1 MPTPSTYSSS
11 FSSSLTGVAIVDS
24 LISGTYWLGSNWS
37 PLGPTNL
44 SYSFMAPGT
53 SYFIT
58 NYSPDNEYN
67 ALYELTAGQKLAV
80 TSALSAWSAVANI
93 NFTLTTDTIANV
105 GDLRFGGY
113 RLMDDQTAAWAYF
126 PANNPAAGDVWVGPQ
141 TNDPNPGKGTYDYLT
156 FVHEIGHALGLKHPF
171 DTSATNKTLLDP
183 KLDDV
188 HFTVMSYNSNYSYQ
202 PTTPMVLDILVIQSL
217 YGANVLWQ
225 TGDNVYK
232 WDAGQSIFETIWDA
246 GGNDTIDASNQLSAV
261 GINLNEG
268 AYSQIGK
275 TFVDYTNM
283 TAVNDGLA
291 IAYGAKIENATG
303 SAFND
308 VLIGNTLD
316 NTLNGM
322 AGADTMSG
330 GTGNDIYIVDNI
342 ADVVIETSTLATE
355 IDTVRSSVDWVL
367 GANLE
372 NLVLTGTDNLTAT
385 GNSLNNVL
393 TGNDGNNSLL
403 GGLGADTLIGGAGND
418 IYGVENVNDV
428 VIELAGEGRDL
439 IRTKVSYTLSD
450 NVEDGTLLDSADLTL
465 TGNALDNVL
474 TGNAGN
480 NSLLGGLGADTLIG
494 GAGDDIYGV
503 ENVNDV
509 VIELA
514 NEGHDLIRSRVSY
527 TLSANVED
535 GILLDSTHNNLTG
548 NALNNVLTGNAG
560 NNILDG
566 GLGADTLIGGAGDD
580 TYVVDNINDVLVEQA
595 NEGRDLVKSS
605 ISYVLSSNF
614 EDATLLGSSDL
625 TLTGNALDNV
635 LTGNAGN
642 NSLLGGVGADTLIG
656 GAGDDIYGVENV
668 NDVVIELANEGHDL
682 IRSRVSYTLSAN
694 VEDGILLDSTHN
706 NLTGNAL
713 NNVLTGN
720 AGNNILD
727 GGLGADTL
735 IGGAGDDTYVVD
747 NINDVLVEQA
757 DEGRD
762 LVKTSISYVLAN
774 NFEDATLLGTADLTL
789 TGNSLNNVL
798 IGNAGN
804 NSLLGGLGADTLIG
818 GAGNDIYGVE
828 NVNDVVI
835 ELAGEGRDLIR
846 TKVSYTLSDNVEDGT
861 LLDSADLTLTGNALD
876 NVLTGNAG
884 NNSLLGGLGADTLIG
899 GAGDDI
905 YGVEN
910 VNDVVIE
917 LANEGHDLIRSR
929 VSYTLSANVE
939 DGILLDSTHNNL
951 TGNDLNN
958 VLTGNAGNN
967 ILDGGAGADTLIGG
981 AGDDIYVVDNY
992 SDVVTEQVGE
1002 GHDLVRT
1009 SISYTLSANVE
1020 DLTAIGNDIAAL
1032 TGNALNNVIR
1042 GNSNVNYI
1050 DGGLGADTMIG
1061 GAGNDVYT
1069 VDNVNDVVTEL
1080 ADEGIDTVNVSID
1093 YTLTDNVEDGQM
1105 IGSANLNMTG
1115 NDLDNTLHGNAGNN
1129 ILSGGLGADRMI
1141 GEGGDDIYI
1150 VDNVNDLVFESSFSG
1165 GHDLIRTTVD
1175 FTLSDNVED
1184 GEMLGNADLALYGNA
1199 LDNVLIGNS
1208 GNNVLFGNAGND
1220 KLFGADGNDTLYGGW
1235 GNTTLTGGTGADRF
1249 TFSSNINL
1257 GIEFGSGASHN
1268 VITDFNA
1275 LEGDKIDFSGFDADP
1290 MTLGLQHM
1298 TFIGANE
1305 FTGTGQLR
1313 FADHV
1318 LSGNLSE
1325 SAGGYFEVHLLGVN
1339 ALSANDV
1346 LV

>member
-1 MPTPSTYSSS
+1 
-11 FSSSLTGVAIVDS
+11 
-24 LISGTYWLGSNWS
+24 
-37 PLGPTNL
+37 
-44 SYSFMAPGT
+44 
-53 SYFIT
+53 
-58 NYSPDNEYN
+58 
-67 ALYELTAGQKLAV
+67 
-80 TSALSAWSAVANI
+80 
-93 NFTLTTDTIANV
+93 
-105 GDLRFGGY
+105 
-113 RLMDDQTAAWAYF
+113 
-126 PANNPAAGDVWVGPQ
+126 
-141 TNDPNPGKGTYDYLT
+141 
-156 FVHEIGHALGLKHPF
+156 
-171 DTSATNKTLLDP
+171 
-183 KLDDV
+183 
-188 HFTVMSYNSNYSYQ
+188 
-202 PTTPMVLDILVIQSL
+202 
-217 YGANVLWQ
+217 
-225 TGDNVYK
+225 
-232 WDAGQSIFETIWDA
+232 
-246 GGNDTIDASNQLSAV
+246 
-261 GINLNEG
+261 
-268 AYSQIGK
+268 
-275 TFVDYTNM
+275 
-283 TAVNDGLA
+283 
-291 IAYGAKIENATG
+291 
-303 SAFND
+303 
-308 VLIGNTLD
+308 
-316 NTLNGM
+316 
-322 AGADTMSG
+322 
-330 GTGNDIYIVDNI
+330 
-342 ADVVIETSTLATE
+342 
-355 IDTVRSSVDWVL
+355 
-367 GANLE
+367 
-372 NLVLTGTDNLTAT
+372 
-385 GNSLNNVL
+385 
-393 TGNDGNNSLL
+393 
-403 GGLGADTLIGGAGND
+403 
-418 IYGVENVNDV
+418 
-428 VIELAGEGRDL
+428 
-439 IRTKVSYTLSD
+439 
-450 NVEDGTLLDSADLTL
+450 
-465 TGNALDNVL
+465 
-474 TGNAGN
+474 
-480 NSLLGGLGADTLIG
+480 
-494 GAGDDIYGV
+494 
-503 ENVNDV
+503 
-509 VIELA
+509 
-514 NEGHDLIRSRVSY
+514 
-527 TLSANVED
+527 
-535 GILLDSTHNNLTG
+535 
-548 NALNNVLTGNAG
+548 
-560 NNILDG
+560 
-566 GLGADTLIGGAGDD
+566 
-580 TYVVDNINDVLVEQA
+580 
-595 NEGRDLVKSS
+595 
-605 ISYVLSSNF
+605 
-614 EDATLLGSSDL
+614 
-625 TLTGNALDNV
+625 
-635 LTGNAGN
+635 
-642 NSLLGGVGADTLIG
+642 
-656 GAGDDIYGVENV
+656 
-668 NDVVIELANEGHDL
+668 
-682 IRSRVSYTLSAN
+682 
-694 VEDGILLDSTHN
+694 
-706 NLTGNAL
+706 
-713 NNVLTGN
+713 
-720 AGNNILD
+720 
-727 GGLGADTL
+727 
-735 IGGAGDDTYVVD
+735 
-747 NINDVLVEQA
+747 
-757 DEGRD
+757 
-762 LVKTSISYVLAN
+762 
-774 NFEDATLLGTADLTL
+774 
-789 TGNSLNNVL
+789 
-798 IGNAGN
+798 
-804 NSLLGGLGADTLIG
+804 
-818 GAGNDIYGVE
+818 
-828 NVNDVVI
+828 
-835 ELAGEGRDLIR
+835 
-846 TKVSYTLSDNVEDGT
+846 
-861 LLDSADLTLTGNALD
+861 
-876 NVLTGNAG
+876 
-884 NNSLLGGLGADTLIG
+884 
-899 GAGDDI
+899 
-905 YGVEN
+905 
-910 VNDVVIE
+910 
-917 LANEGHDLIRSR
+917 